1 MVTTMREAQ
10 EYLARAT
17 LEARRVGAHA
27 ALLEAMRT
35 VEQYR
40 GALALLD
47 ELLALPDPPPP
58 AEDARPVF
66 EAVA

>member
-1 MVTTMREAQ
+1 MSDAPQ
-10 EYLARAT
+10 YLVRAA
-17 LEARRVGAHA
+17 LEARRAAVHA
-27 ALLEAMRT
+27 ELLATMQA
-35 VEQYR
+35 VERYR

-58 AEDARPVF
+58 RGL

>member
-1 MVTTMREAQ
+1 MGESDRPDV
-10 EYLARAT
+10 LARAT
-17 LEARRVGAHA
+17 LEARHVAVQT

-35 VEQYR
+35 VERYR

-58 AEDARPVF
+58 AEPAARGL

>member
-1 MVTTMREAQ
+1 MID
-10 EYLARAT
+10 RAT
-17 LEARRVGAHA
+17 LEARRATVHA
-27 ALLEAMRT
+27 ELLEAMRT
-35 VEQYR
+35 VERYR

-58 AEDARPVF
+58 RGL